1 MASGEDTA
9 GAAAAGDSFEEAEAG
24 ALVYVDERGRVVA
37 TRERARSAMKQY
49 GALGVLLGATNWLY
63 WVMGGPAGLAV
74 GGTLTLLIV
83 RQAGLGRTLERAMAL
98 VASDRLDAAE
108 AELQRLLHRVLLPVR
123 LRARG
128 EAALARIASL
138 RGDHATA
145 LVWQNTALARG
156 EGEQTRGSERRMLEY
171 NRAVT
176 LANLDRVSEARRAF
190 EAIPQAL
197 EGDYL
202 RQLRAHAE
210 LYIAFVEGR
219 HDFDLEALRERA
231 EAAMPVASARP
242 LLGLLAWAFG
252 QIGRREESAQLL
264 ALARARAGET
274 LVARLYPKLG
284 DWMAAARG

>member
-1 MASGEDTA
+1 MGPDP
-9 GAAAAGDSFEEAEAG
+9 AADSFEEAEAG

-37 TRERARSAMKQY
+37 TRERARSALKQY
-49 GALGVLLGATNWLY
+49 GALGVLLGATNWIY
-63 WVMGGPAGLAV
+63 WTMGGPAGLAV
-74 GGTLTLLIV
+74 GGTLTLLIL
-83 RQAGLGRTLERAMAL
+83 RQAGLGRSLERAMAL

-108 AELQRLLHRVLLPVR
+108 AELQRLLRRVLLPTR

-138 RGDHATA
+138 RGDYATA
-145 LVWQNTALARG
+145 LIWQNAALARG
-156 EGEQTRGSERRMLEY
+156 QGEGEQNRGSERRMLEY

-176 LANLDRVSEARRAF
+176 LANLDRVTEARRAF

-210 LYIAFVEGR
+210 LYIAFAEGR

-252 QIGRREESAQLL
+252 QVGRREESAHLL

-284 DWMAAARG
+284 DWMAAQPA

>member
-1 MASGEDTA
+1 MDP
-9 GAAAAGDSFEEAEAG
+9 GAAADNFEEAEAG

-37 TRERARSAMKQY
+37 TRERARSALKQY

-63 WVMGGPAGLAV
+63 WSMGGPAGLAV
-74 GGTLTLLIV
+74 GGMLTLLIL
-83 RQAGLGRTLERAMAL
+83 RQAGLGRSLERAMAL
-98 VASDRLDAAE
+98 VASERLDAAE
-108 AELQRLLHRVLLPVR
+108 AELQRLLRRVLLPTR

-138 RGDHATA
+138 RGDYASA
-145 LVWQNTALARG
+145 LVWQNAALARG
-156 EGEQTRGSERRMLEY
+156 EGEQNRGSERRMLEY

-176 LANLDRVSEARRAF
+176 LANLDRVTEARRAF
-190 EAIPQAL
+190 EAIPKAL

-231 EAAMPVASARP
+231 EAAMPVTSARP

-252 QIGRREESAQLL
+252 QIGRREESAHLL
-264 ALARARAGET
+264 TLARARAGEA
-274 LVARLYPKLG
+274 LVARLYPKLSE
-284 DWMAAARG
+284 WMAAQRA